1 MYIET
6 EKKLRELYGFPKG
19 RSKDKQLDRLE
30 VHTKRFI
37 SLSPFV
43 LISTC
48 SKQGDLVCSPRGGNA
63 GFVVPVNDHCLLI
76 PDSKGNNRL
85 DSFVNIVNTG
95 KVGCLFL
102 IPGVDE
108 TLRVNG
114 EAKISTSPEY
124 LNRYTEWSNPP
135 RACIVV
141 SINEVFLHCAKAL
154 MRSGLWDQNNKIDR
168 KVLPTMGKMLN
179 DQLSISEEPETQEQM
194 IERYK
199 RDL

>member
-1 MYIET
+1 
-6 EKKLRELYGFPKG
+6 
-19 RSKDKQLDRLE
+19 
-30 VHTKRFI
+30 
-37 SLSPFV
+37 
-43 LISTC
+43 
-48 SKQGDLVCSPRGGNA
+48 
-63 GFVVPVNDHCLLI
+63 
-76 PDSKGNNRL
+76 DSKGNNRL